1 MGWADLRACA
11 HACAARKEFSKKCF
25 HLPQPLCRKGLRQS
39 DVSHC
44 FHNAITPIYRYEYDY
59 PTHGI
64 GCLVCRRVCL
74 KIKRW
79 ALFRKRWA
87 LFSKR
92 SPFLCTYSCPM
103 FNNSCLV
110 NEIRCEMSVK
120 AMWNAWSPLPPAKH
134 TQTSYI
140 QALSEMRERWK
151 QYFWLAFFVPA
162 IKYKETII
170 DANDCIDVLKLF
182 NYVERQRSDFL
193 CTFAADN
200 LKTSQ
205 HDEETFFA
213 YS

>member
-44 FHNAITPIYRYEYDY
+44 FHNAITPIYRYEYGC
-59 PTHGI
+59 PTYGI
-64 GCLVCRRVCL
+64 DCLVCRRVCL
-74 KIKRW
+74 KIKQW

-120 AMWNAWSPLPPAKH
+120 AMWNAWRPLPPAKH
-134 TQTSYI
+134 TQTTYI
-140 QALSEMRERWK
+140 QALPEMRERWR
-151 QYFWLAFFVPA
+151 QYFVYNGLAQVFFSYLWPLVKVGCTSKMK
-162 IKYKETII
+162 IN
-170 DANDCIDVLKLF
+170 ANLFCILLGLHYLCRLK
-182 NYVERQRSDFL
+182 
-193 CTFAADN
+193 
-200 LKTSQ
+200 
-205 HDEETFFA
+205 
-213 YS
+213 

>member
-25 HLPQPLCRKGLRQS
+25 HLPQPLCREGLRQS
-39 DVSHC
+39 DISHC
-44 FHNAITPIYRYEYDY
+44 LHNAFIPIYRYEHGC
-59 PTHGI
+59 PTYGI
-64 GCLVCRRVCL
+64 DCLVCRRVCL

-120 AMWNAWSPLPPAKH
+120 AMWNVRRPLSPAKH
-134 TQTSYI
+134 TQTTYI
-140 QALSEMRERWK
+140 QALSEIRERWR
-151 QYFWLAFFVPA
+151 QYFVYNGLAQVFFSYLWPLVKVGCTSKMK
-162 IKYKETII
+162 IN
-170 DANDCIDVLKLF
+170 ANLFCILLGLHYLCRLK
-182 NYVERQRSDFL
+182 
-193 CTFAADN
+193 
-200 LKTSQ
+200 
-205 HDEETFFA
+205 
-213 YS
+213 